1 MTTSSLIENCYK
13 NNFGIDLK
21 RYHKSICKVDKHQKN
36 IINNINSSDRIIFED
51 GISSHF
57 KLTTFNNLLYLMGD
71 KSCYLCSKV
80 VESNMGADFNFV
92 RCIAI
97 SGKNKVKGETDI
109 RKSAI
114 IVSMFSDLIPLIQT
128 EIHFYN
134 FLRQVEYT
142 YSDCEW
148 YKRIYSLRLYVKLV
162 NFWNYKQK
170 IKKLF
175 DLGLFYPMEF
185 VIYVI
190 YNNIEIKNENIL
202 RYFVASLSE
211 STNKIFSF
219 EDINKEFTILS
230 STEIEDLLAMNY
242 VAENINLDKI
252 DDDYFADLLGID
264 WATRY
269 NYDYNTMN
277 KRAKSIFKVEDFD
290 RKYTKLLST
299 NFRALE
305 NKMRKNKGYDEVGT
319 FFMEKLLYNKL
330 CETFPNLN
338 IISQFS
344 PDWLSPQRIDIFIDE
359 CNLAIEYNGAQHYLP
374 IDYFGGEEGLRLR
387 QVLDQRKRRKCDEN
401 RINFVEISYEEDF
414 DFAFNELR
422 LYIEDIFTNRQ

>member
-1 MTTSSLIENCYK
+1 
-13 NNFGIDLK
+13 
-21 RYHKSICKVDKHQKN
+21 
-36 IINNINSSDRIIFED
+36 
-51 GISSHF
+51 
-57 KLTTFNNLLYLMGD
+57 
-71 KSCYLCSKV
+71 
-80 VESNMGADFNFV
+80 
-92 RCIAI
+92 
-97 SGKNKVKGETDI
+97 
-109 RKSAI
+109 
-114 IVSMFSDLIPLIQT
+114 
-128 EIHFYN
+128 
-134 FLRQVEYT
+134 
-142 YSDCEW
+142 
-148 YKRIYSLRLYVKLV
+148 
-162 NFWNYKQK
+162 
-170 IKKLF
+170 
-175 DLGLFYPMEF
+175 MEF

-252 DDDYFADLLGID
+252 DDDYFADLLEID

-319 FFMEKLLYNKL
+319 FFMEKLLNNKL

-374 IDYFGGEEGLRLR
+374 IDYFGGE
-387 QVLDQRKRRKCDEN
+387 
-401 RINFVEISYEEDF
+401 
-414 DFAFNELR
+414 
-422 LYIEDIFTNRQ
+422 